1 MNVRET
7 EIPGVLAI
15 EPAVASDARGTF
27 VELFQSRALAAQG
40 WSGTFVRSAL
50 SHNRLRGTLRGLH
63 FQRPPH
69 ADAKLVT
76 CVRGALF
83 DVVADVRP
91 GSPTFGRWIGMELTD
106 ANQRAIFLPEGVAHG
121 FLTLSD
127 DATML
132 YHLGAYY
139 DRAASSGVR
148 WDDPALAIDWP
159 DVPTVISEQD
169 QRWDAL
175 AR

>member
-1 MNVRET
+1 MTIRGT
-7 EIPGVLAI
+7 EVAGVLVI

-27 VELFQSRALAAQG
+27 VELFQARALAAHG
-40 WSGTFVRSAL
+40 WSGSFVRSAL
-50 SHNRLRGTLRGLH
+50 SHNRRRGTLRGLH
-63 FQRPPH
+63 YQRPPH

-91 GSPTFGRWIGMELTD
+91 GSRTFGRWVGMELTE
-106 ANQRAIFLPEGVAHG
+106 ANQLALFLPEGVAHG

-132 YHLGAYY
+132 YHLGAYH

-148 WDDPALAIDWP
+148 WDDPALAIAWP
-159 DVPTVISEQD
+159 GAPAVISEQD
-169 QRWDAL
+169 RQWDAL